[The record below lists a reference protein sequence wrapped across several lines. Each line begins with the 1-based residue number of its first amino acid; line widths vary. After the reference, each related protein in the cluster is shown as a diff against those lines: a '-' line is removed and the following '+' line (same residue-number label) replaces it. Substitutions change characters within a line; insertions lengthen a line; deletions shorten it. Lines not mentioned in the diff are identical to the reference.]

1 MASRDTQ
8 DRITVLCWITVPKKL
23 SIGRPLRVSVCPD
36 NTCLANAHFIGAI
49 RSHLLFIVLS
59 VWGTLML
66 HNWCTFNSNPLVSLI
81 SRHHCVA
88 TNILLPPF
96 QLHLTYPISMS
107 HMPIQSFLRAS
118 IHAAAVQG
126 RSCFLFCRPGPPWS
140 KDMARDENYWTS
152 TWKVAESFLSAAVW
166 DHLLYV

>member
-1 MASRDTQ
+1 
-8 DRITVLCWITVPKKL
+8 
-23 SIGRPLRVSVCPD
+23 
-36 NTCLANAHFIGAI
+36 
-49 RSHLLFIVLS
+49 
-59 VWGTLML
+59 
-66 HNWCTFNSNPLVSLI
+66 
-81 SRHHCVA
+81 
-88 TNILLPPF
+88 
-96 QLHLTYPISMS
+96 
-107 HMPIQSFLRAS
+107 MPIQSFLRAS